1 MTTGVFSEVFSP
13 NRKVA
18 SDVRAL
24 LGQYETLQ
32 GDGDLLTTNQKNNLT
47 VHEMTTNNRK
57 SFFFFVQNLVCQYHG
72 QPLILWEHP
81 CAITRATVTFKIIK
95 IYYTF

>member
-57 SFFFFVQNLVCQYHG
+57 SFFFFCSKPSLPIPCTASNFMGAPLRNNTCYCHIQNH
-72 QPLILWEHP
+72 
-81 CAITRATVTFKIIK
+81 
-95 IYYTF
+95 

>member
-32 GDGDLLTTNQKNNLT
+32 GDGDLLTTNQKKNLT
-47 VHEMTTNNRK
+47 VHMVTKNNK
-57 SFFFFVQNLVCQYHG
+57 PF
-72 QPLILWEHP
+72 
-81 CAITRATVTFKIIK
+81 FKIPFSFNFIRF
-95 IYYTF
+95 IDVMDQTL